1 MNKKV
6 NKRKWEGKKMIDEKV
21 KSDFRSIFC
30 KNTMCKILLHS
41 GFLVFLFRFFH
52 MWYKCLH
59 VCVCVCVACVCTRYG
74 CHVSSMVTFHFFCEI
89 GLSLT
94 SVFIN
99 LARAAVLWA
108 PSSTGTA
115 DPVIACFFH
124 GCWFQTQVSMLC
136 DKHFI
141 E

>member
-59 VCVCVCVACVCTRYG
+59 VCVCVCVLYVCVPDMDVMCLPW
-74 CHVSSMVTFHFFCEI
+74 S
-89 GLSLT
+89 LSI
-94 SVFIN
+94 SFV
-99 LARAAVLWA
+99 R
-108 PSSTGTA
+108 
-115 DPVIACFFH
+115 
-124 GCWFQTQVSMLC
+124 
-136 DKHFI
+136 
-141 E
+141 